1 VSTIARPNPVS
12 RLVDA
17 GDGLAI
23 NVFPEASSC
32 VVHVSGELDLA
43 TSDTLFIASSAC
55 NHPSMVIDLGG
66 LTFMD
71 CGGYRCLV
79 ACRLAIGGRGGTLV
93 IRGQTGQ
100 PARLLDLIRGL
111 EAR

>member
-1 VSTIARPNPVS
+1 MSTIARPNPVS

-23 NVFPEASSC
+23 NVFPEGSSC

-43 TSDTLFIASSAC
+43 TSDSLFIAAAAGG
-55 NHPSMVIDLGG
+55 HPSVVIDLTE

-71 CGGYRCLV
+71 CGGYRCLM
-79 ACRLAIGGRGGTLV
+79 ACRHAIGRRGGTLA
-93 IRGQTGQ
+93 IRGQRGE
-100 PARLLDLIRGL
+100 PARLMDLIREL

>member
-1 VSTIARPNPVS
+1 
-12 RLVDA
+12 
-17 GDGLAI
+17 
-23 NVFPEASSC
+23 
-32 VVHVSGELDLA
+32 
-43 TSDTLFIASSAC
+43 
-55 NHPSMVIDLGG
+55 MVIDLAG